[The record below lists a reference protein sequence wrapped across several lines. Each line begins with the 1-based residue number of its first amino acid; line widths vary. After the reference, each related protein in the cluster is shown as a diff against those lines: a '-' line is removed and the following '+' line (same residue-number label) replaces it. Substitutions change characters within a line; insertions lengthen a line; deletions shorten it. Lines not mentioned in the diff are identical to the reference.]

1 VTLVARRQ
9 ERLEELASQLRERH
23 GTRAEVLGH
32 DLGTSSGRDDLAA
45 ALDDLGL
52 TVEILCNNA
61 GFGSAAQFVRLERER
76 ELEMLALNCEAVV
89 DLCARYVPA
98 MVDRG
103 RGAVLNVASTAA
115 FQPLPGQSTY
125 AASKALVLSFTE
137 ALHQELGGNGVTV
150 TALCPGPVRTEFSRV
165 AGISEV
171 EQNTPSF
178 LWATAEDVAEAGV
191 RGLQANDRVVIP
203 GAVNRLTALAG
214 QHAPRSFLL
223 RGIARFYPAGRA

>member
-1 VTLVARRQ
+1 MARRR

-32 DLGTSSGRDDLAA
+32 DLGNSSGRDDLAA

-61 GFGSAAQFVRLERER
+61 GFGSAAPFVRLERER

-89 DLCARYVPA
+89 DLCSRYVPG

-137 ALHQELGGNGVTV
+137 ALHQELGGNGVAV
-150 TALCPGPVRTEFSRV
+150 TALCPGPVRTEFTRV

-171 EQNTPSF
+171 EENTPSF
-178 LWATAEDVAEAGV
+178 LWATPEDVAEAGV

-203 GAVNRLTALAG
+203 GAVNRLTAFAG
-214 QHAPRSFLL
+214 QHAPRSVLL
-223 RGIARFYPAGRA
+223 RGVARFYPAGRA